1 MESLCNGISVK
12 GSDTPPGVRA
22 LRLSAMSNVGFDYSE
37 VRYLPLLQDDV
48 EGLWIEEGDFFISR
62 GNGSLHLVGRGTPAQ
77 HPSEPTIFPDT
88 MIRLRVAKE
97 IRRSGWVRT
106 VWPSRMIRRQI
117 ERKVKTTAGIYK
129 IAQPEVE
136 QITIPLPPLA
146 EQEFIVTEVEQR
158 LSIIDESNAQ
168 ISADLQRAERLR
180 QSILQRTFDGK
191 LLGSVSN
198 QSPSHSLPPE
208 YAGDGL

>member
-1 MESLCNGISVK
+1 M
-12 GSDTPPGVRA
+12 SD
-22 LRLSAMSNVGFDYSE
+22 VGFDYSE
-37 VRYLPLLQDDV
+37 VRYLPLSQDDV

-77 HPSEPTIFPDT
+77 HLSEPTIFRTPCKWT
-88 MIRLRVAKE
+88 PSALAKE

-106 VWPSRMIRRQI
+106 VWPSRMMRSQI

-158 LSIIDESNAQ
+158 FSVITEVEAQ
-168 ISADLQRAERLR
+168 MAANLQRAERLR
-180 QSILQRTFDGK
+180 QTILQQAFNGTLYHHFQRADDSGMNNTRR
-191 LLGSVSN
+191 
-198 QSPSHSLPPE
+198 
-208 YAGDGL
+208 